1 MNGRPATAEELRSFG
16 VSVADS
22 CGNCGEVKPV
32 SDLAFW
38 IQAKHYLE
46 ATCSECNSQ
55 RACGACGE
63 LFADEDADTHGF
75 HRGDKCS
82 EAVYTVSMT
91 ALNMELQT
99 LGLTARYVHSG
110 GGCGTIY
117 IGEADTAGMFE
128 YAVGPS
134 DYRSNTGRSDELNVG
149 RDGRSDSEIFFAFN
163 IRPFTAKEVAAAI
176 HSFIQ
181 WDRNAEK
188 RRGIK

>member
-1 MNGRPATAEELRSFG
+1 MYNVREATAEELRSFG

-22 CGNCGEVKPV
+22 CGLCGEVKPV
-32 SDLAFW
+32 SDLRFW
-38 IQAKHYLE
+38 IQENNYLE
-46 ATCSECNSQ
+46 ASCRECDTA
-55 RACGACGE
+55 RVCGACGQWYSD
-63 LFADEDADTHGF
+63 ATADTHGF

-117 IGEADTAGMFE
+117 IGEADAAGMFE

-149 RDGRSDSEIFFAFN
+149 RDGESDAGFFVFN

>member
-55 RACGACGE
+55 RVCGACGE

-149 RDGRSDSEIFFAFN
+149 RDGESDAGFFVFN

-181 WDRNAEK
+181 WDRDADK